1 MSYYSSSKQDHDI
14 YMSYLKD
21 AGFVN
26 NPMYGEYSATE
37 WCARIERGSLW
48 YEDNQECSI
57 DSPEF
62 QTFIDCD
69 WVIVVKSLEVDI
81 VVTRNFGNKVKTET
95 PLDMHM
101 TLRAE
106 VRGLQKHWSAYRK
119 QNGQLKKVYLGKCDR
134 VTKDAIVL
142 AAKRMAG
149 FVDKD
154 GNWL

>member
-1 MSYYSSSKQDHDI
+1 MSNYSKDKREFVK
-14 YMSYLKD
+14 YMSYLRD
-21 AGFVN
+21 AGFVDH
-26 NPMYGEYSATE
+26 PMYGEYSATE
-37 WCARIERGSLW
+37 YCARIERGALY
-48 YEDNQECSI
+48 YEDNYECSI
-57 DSPEF
+57 DSPDF

-81 VVTRNFGNKVKTET
+81 VVTRNFGNGVKTET

-119 QNGQLKKVYLGKCDR
+119 QDGQLKKVYLGQCDR
-134 VTKDAIVL
+134 VTKDALLL

-149 FVDKD
+149 LCDAK